1 MEDLKLKAQLFD
13 KDAYYKDRMF
23 GSFSGIKVF
32 SKCETLFRDI
42 FIDKTYE
49 EPEQDYFIYG
59 KLVDAMVTEPPE
71 FIHKHFVRVER
82 KVKPEDA
89 LKFENQIK
97 ELEVEV
103 TEKERLLASKL
114 QEKQVAVATK
124 VNELLAKETLTP
136 TQVKNLEK
144 LQTELK
150 DMKDNSNEYLD
161 KTLVKGIASRK
172 EEIDSIQASLGT
184 IKEYAD
190 KQQVTNSI
198 WENGEETALAL
209 KTHPSYSNMV
219 FNEITSQQVFV
230 TVIDGIPV
238 KGKLDH
244 LVLSPALTKL
254 YAIYIA
260 NQMSLTEMQ
269 DKIKLLNPND
279 LYAIITDIKTCKNVG
294 ELEPFNNH
302 YRGQLGFYQD
312 LVSDVLLIPKQNI
325 KCRIL
330 VADKLSSTFKKS
342 ELFEYEQ
349 AALDEL
355 KPDVWAWTKL
365 WWNAVQTKSFVSAKA
380 KYGMK
385 QKCYTCSECRFC
397 PFSNSPGQP
406 VMVTGP
412 RFGTKEEQAVSL
424 TELSTADAVLD
435 Y

>member
-59 KLVDAMVTEPPE
+59 KLVDAMVTESPE

-97 ELEVEV
+97 ELEAEV

-124 VNELLAKETLTP
+124 VNELLSKETLTP

-144 LQTELK
+144 LQIELK

-172 EEIDSIQASLGT
+172 EEIDNIQASLGT

-397 PFSNSPGQP
+397 PFSNNPGQP
-406 VMVTGP
+406 VMVNAP
-412 RFGTKEEQAVSL
+412 RFGNKEEQAVSL